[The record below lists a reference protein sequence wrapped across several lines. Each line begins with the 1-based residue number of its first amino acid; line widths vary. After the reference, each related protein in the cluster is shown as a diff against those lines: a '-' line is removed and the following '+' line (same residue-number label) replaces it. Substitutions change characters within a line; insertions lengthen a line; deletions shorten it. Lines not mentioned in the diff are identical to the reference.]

1 MTSNDYIK
9 TGGEDMPTLRKRLV
23 NTLGHNKG
31 FILFLI
37 VLFSAKWSIADHY
50 RVPTGSMLPTIAIG
64 DQVLTDKLAYDIR
77 FPFTDIILAETGTPE
92 RGDIIVF
99 KYPKDPSENYVKRL
113 IAVPGDRVEIL
124 DGFVKV
130 NGQLT
135 LESPAGFKAT
145 LDKLRTSD
153 RPFFYQER
161 LDGKEFTVQ
170 RIPGLSQNHRIAFT
184 VPKDQYFFMG
194 DNRDNSADSRFWGF
208 VPRNYLLG
216 KVKGVT
222 LSYTLDGLI
231 PRINLCRFGKSLV

>member
-1 MTSNDYIK
+1 
-9 TGGEDMPTLRKRLV
+9 MPTFRNYLV

-37 VLFSAKWSIADHY
+37 FLFSAKWCIADHY

-64 DQVLTDKLAYDIR
+64 DHVLTDKLAYDIR

-99 KYPKDPSENYVKRL
+99 KYPKNPSENYVKRL

-130 NGQLT
+130 NGQIT

-145 LDKLRTSD
+145 LDKLHTSA
-153 RPFFYQER
+153 RPFNYLEI
-161 LDGKEFTVQ
+161 LGGKRFTVQ
-170 RIPGLSQNHRIAFT
+170 RIPFLSRDHRVIFT
-184 VPKDQYFFMG
+184 VPPGKYFFMG
-194 DNRDNSADSRFWGF
+194 DNRDNSADSRSWGF

-216 KVKGVT
+216 KVKRVT
-222 LSYTLDGLI
+222 WSYTLEGII
-231 PRINLCRFGKSLV
+231 PKIHFGRFGKTLNEQA